1 MALISENKFFGLW
14 QGPVDHNASS
24 VVNAIYDTSD
34 PVNFAVIGCTVFIQ
48 TSSKGLL
55 PEVNF
60 IDNMAQEFLFY
71 GILVG
76 GDIDGIYQVSGGT
89 LLTNDEGPDVVA
101 LSGDGV
107 KVCTQEP
114 AWLFYSNT
122 GVEIGYDIP
131 VDIQREG
138 ILP

>member
-114 AWLFYSNT
+114 A
-122 GVEIGYDIP
+122 
-131 VDIQREG
+131 
-138 ILP
+138 